1 MGLYQQLETPKN
13 YSPIL
18 SKWILIRAQNNTL
31 LVSGSNRVG
40 CPGARRWLHKGH
52 DSWASRAPCMI
63 LLALTLDACHEVLAT
78 PQTFTEIFTCTVLF
92 FRTCTVLVL
101 FSLFCPDF
109 CSSSICWCAQWT
121 STSSWSP
128 APTPPDHMRAVLGYS
143 TPLQLTRASQQSQLP
158 GSQYQPALS
167 FSFILEK
174 GPFFQTIQLY
184 HDWLVNW
191 LSVKKF
197 IFGHI

>member
-1 MGLYQQLETPKN
+1 MERVRDMSISG
-13 YSPIL
+13 
-18 SKWILIRAQNNTL
+18 AQIAMYDT
-31 LVSGSNRVG
+31 SGTDSGRLPWSACYAPNFH
-40 CPGARRWLHKGH
+40 WNFYLH
-52 DSWASRAPCMI
+52 
-63 LLALTLDACHEVLAT
+63 
-78 PQTFTEIFTCTVLF
+78 CTF

>member
-40 CPGARRWLHKGH
+40 CHGARRWLHKGH

-92 FRTCTVLVL
+92 LGHVLYWCCFPSFVGPCAHLRQHLLMVCSADKYIILKPCTNTTW
-101 FSLFCPDF
+101 SHE
-109 CSSSICWCAQWT
+109 SSTWL
-121 STSSWSP
+121 
-128 APTPPDHMRAVLGYS
+128 H
-143 TPLQLTRASQQSQLP
+143 PLQLTRASQP
-158 GSQYQPALS
+158 TFPAARES
-167 FSFILEK
+167 ISTS
-174 GPFFQTIQLY
+174 P
-184 HDWLVNW
+184 
-191 LSVKKF
+191 
-197 IFGHI
+197 IF